1 MKIEGFD
8 TYHFNLDSF
17 DFRMEVGAFQKKIA
31 LTEGNVVSGVICHG
45 APDYRMIVW
54 AALALDEPAPDKTI
68 YGDANCDGEI
78 DMSDAVL
85 IMQALANP
93 NKYGVS
99 GTDSK
104 HITDKGLANADVD
117 TSSKGLTSND
127 ALRIQEYLLH
137 KITNLEPTE

>member
-1 MKIEGFD
+1 MNGQYINKEKEIMKKNNLKKLLAGLSAACVMASALPFAGFAAEEAVS
-8 TYHFNLDSF
+8 TKIGDS
-17 DFRMEVGAFQKKIA
+17 
-31 LTEGNVVSGVICHG
+31 
-45 APDYRMIVW
+45 
-54 AALALDEPAPDKTI
+54 
-68 YGDANCDGEI
+68 NCDGVVELA
-78 DMSDAVL
+78 DAIL

-137 KITNLEPTE
+137 KITSLEPTE